1 MGEIDGLRRLLER
14 CGEGVKRN
22 LGRVGGSAG
31 YIAGIAE
38 RHDEVYKIVE

>member
-1 MGEIDGLRRLLER
+1 MER
-14 CGEGVKRN
+14 N
-22 LGRVGGSAG
+22 FGRVGGSAG